1 MEREVQRGAQR
12 GVGRTSRGVHG
23 GLCGEFHGGFCRW
36 VNRMLCGGMQSW
48 GNIGSFSIL

>member
-23 GLCGEFHGGFCRW
+23 GLCGEF
-36 VNRMLCGGMQSW
+36 QSDKTKFPA
-48 GNIGSFSIL
+48 GAS